1 MAAANTDLFSKLS
14 RKWVGQIGSGGVA
27 NGTDTT
33 IPLSSAT
40 NLATDTGV
48 IVVID
53 RVDANG
59 TKTPTLEE
67 TVIGVV
73 SGSNLVSCTRGIEGT
88 AQAHSAGAVVEVL
101 VTAKNWNNLVDGILV
116 QHNQLGGHTD
126 ITASNITASA
136 TTSSLHYK
144 VIASGDFLD
153 ANSNELF
160 KFTQTASAV
169 NEFTVANAAT
179 GNNPV
184 LSATGSDSNI
194 GISVKMKGTSYF
206 KKPTVVHVPVFA
218 PTATCTTGDG
228 KQIFEVPEELNGMN
242 ITAVGAYITG
252 TNGTT
257 GTMDIQIRNATDTQD
272 ILSTKITI
280 DSTEASSRTAATPAV
295 INTSYDDLATGD
307 RIAFDFDAV
316 HTTAALGCTVWFRAE
331 LP

>member
-1 MAAANTDLFSKLS
+1 MAASATDLLSKLS

-101 VTAKNWNNLVDGILV
+101 VTAKNWNNMVDWGLT

-179 GNNPV
+179 GNNPT
-184 LSATGSDSNI
+184 LSVTGGDSNV
-194 GISVKMKGTSYF
+194 GLNVKMKGTSYF
-206 KKPTVVHVPVFA
+206 KKPTVVHIPAFGPA
-218 PTATCTTGDG
+218 TDTATGDG
-228 KQIFEVPEELNGMN
+228 KAMFEVPEELNGMN
-242 ITAVGAYITG
+242 ITAVGAYVFTA
-252 TNGTT
+252 GTT
-257 GTMDIQIRNATDTQD
+257 NTTDIQIRNVTDSQD

-280 DSTEASSRTAATPAV
+280 DSTEKSSRTAATPAV

-307 RIAFDFDAV
+307 LLAIDVDAV
-316 HTTAALGCTVWFRAE
+316 STTAAKGLTVWFRAE